1 METDVSTAASVVTNE
16 PNIDVVHVVVVKP
29 DDTQAATTVVA
40 DTPTVGEVVEAIV
53 DSVLGD
59 NNDDTDI
66 AQEFV
71 IADPDASNLE
81 VSPSDI
87 VEPETAVFPSDT
99 AVEEVVPVSEPEVD
113 AEAAATEVHAAAATE
128 AQERVEEAVAAGD
141 YETAAQFRETAEN
154 EAWEA
159 VDSSM
164 LEGATSTE
172 LDSAAAYQEKAEE
185 YEKEEAQHAA
195 AGDYESARE
204 AAAQAADATDWADFK
219 AGGDDHTARAE
230 AEYNKDDWA
239 VWEQQQATEAAESAE
254 AYAAVG
260 ELESAEVY
268 AESAAEHQAEADAY
282 GQEDS
287 YADYSADLSVDT
299 SASYEAP
306 DTTSYD
312 SGE

>member
-1 METDVSTAASVVTNE
+1 METDVSSAASVVTNE
-16 PNIDVVHVVVVKP
+16 PDIDVVQVVVVKP
-29 DDTQAATTVVA
+29 DDTQAATTAVA

-59 NNDDTDI
+59 QDDDSDVEH
-66 AQEFV
+66 EFEV
-71 IADPDASNLE
+71 ADPDAITLE
-81 VSPSDI
+81 AIPSGI
-87 VEPETAVFPSDT
+87 VESETAVSPGFT
-99 AVEEVVPVSEPEVD
+99 AVEETAPGSAPQVD
-113 AEAAATEVHAAAATE
+113 AEAAATEVHAAAAAE

-164 LEGATSTE
+164 LEGPTSAE
-172 LDSAAAYQEKAEE
+172 LESAAAYQAKAEE
-185 YEKEEAQHAA
+185 YEKEEAQQAA

-204 AAAQAADATDWADFK
+204 AAAKAADTTDWADFK

-230 AEYNKDDWA
+230 AAYNKDDWA
-239 VWEQQQATEAAESAE
+239 VWEQQQASAAEESAA
-254 AYAAVG
+254 AYAAEG

-268 AESAAEHQAEADAY
+268 AESATEHQAEADAY